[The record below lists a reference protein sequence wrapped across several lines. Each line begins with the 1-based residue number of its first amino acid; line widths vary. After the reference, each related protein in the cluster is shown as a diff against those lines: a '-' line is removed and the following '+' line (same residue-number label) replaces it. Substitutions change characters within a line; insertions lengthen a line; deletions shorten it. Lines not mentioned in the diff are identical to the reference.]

1 MRSFLKEDDLGWG
14 PIFMDIILPSAI
26 GLAVACAVFVLGRV
40 FVGSGSTPDKLSTF
54 AGAKI
59 VDEAKAARAVSLS
72 RSWTMIANQTA
83 RYDEMMEI
91 IEGAAQR

>member
-1 MRSFLKEDDLGWG
+1 
-14 PIFMDIILPSAI
+14 MDIILPLAI

-59 VDEAKAARAVSLS
+59 VDEAKAARAVSLGVQRNGPS
-72 RSWTMIANQTA
+72 RG
-83 RYDEMMEI
+83 
-91 IEGAAQR
+91 EGLRPS